1 MKKTVALILALV
13 LIAMCLPIG
22 AGAAKP
28 PVVFGDANRDYEVDI
43 LDATEIQRY
52 LSGLSE
58 ISSEFAYEYE
68 LRADFDRDGELT
80 VLDVTFIQRKE
91 AEIPIP
97 DTCGGEGYADITV
110 TSLIADYDSGKA
122 VVNVPVTFTVR
133 SDCDNDGA
141 TYEFYID
148 DVLMQERSEKNK
160 YTHTFTYSGDY
171 DVTVRAYNKYG
182 FRTTSKIWQFY
193 SEYPSETCYRVAD
206 GYPSDELTLSGV
218 SWIDYM
224 YSDTP
229 AVELHATGGTA
240 PYTYSYT
247 ITDID
252 SQYVQDA
259 DGWTV
264 ITDEKE
270 RTCLYHDF
278 TEENVM
284 TISFADLLAPRSSH
298 DLIVQAKDANGVLS
312 ETRML
317 YFDTDYYIN
326 G

>member
-1 MKKTVALILALV
+1 MKKIFALILALV
-13 LIAMCLPIG
+13 LIAMCLSIG
-22 AGAAKP
+22 AGAARP
-28 PVVFGDANRDYEVDI
+28 PVIFGDANGGYEVDI

-52 LSGLSE
+52 LAGISQAPSG
-58 ISSEFAYEYE
+58 IAYEYE

-80 VLDVTFIQRKE
+80 VLDVTYIQRKE

-122 VVNVPVTFTVR
+122 VVNVPVTFSAR
-133 SDCDNDGA
+133 SNFDYDGA
-141 TYEFYID
+141 TYAFYID
-148 DVLMQERSEKNK
+148 GVLMQERSDKK
-160 YTHTFTYSGDY
+160 TFTHTFTESGDY
-171 DVTVRAYNKYG
+171 DVFVKAYNKYG
-182 FRTTSKIWQFY
+182 FY
-193 SEYPSETCYRVAD
+193 SDAHLYEYYFHAGNSYKVAD
-206 GYPSDELTLSGV
+206 GSLPEELTLVGV

-229 AVELHATGGTA
+229 AVELHATGGAA

-284 TISFADLLAPRSSH
+284 TIPFYMLELRSSH
-298 DLIVQAKDANGVLS
+298 DLIVQAKDANGALS
-312 ETRML
+312 ETRTL
-317 YFDTDYYIN
+317 YFDTDYYIY

>member
-1 MKKTVALILALV
+1 MKKTVALILTLV
-13 LIAMCLPIG
+13 LIAMCLSIG

-28 PVVFGDANRDYEVDI
+28 PVVFGDSNRDYEVDI

-52 LSGLSE
+52 LVGISE
-58 ISSEFAYEYE
+58 LSSEFAYEYE

-80 VLDVTFIQRKE
+80 VLDVTYIQRKE

-110 TSLIADYDSGKA
+110 TSLYADYDSGKA
-122 VVNVPVTFTVR
+122 VVNVPVTFSAR
-133 SDCDNDGA
+133 SNFDYDGA
-141 TYEFYID
+141 TYAFYID
-148 DVLMQERSEKNK
+148 GVLMQERSDKK
-160 YTHTFTYSGDY
+160 TFTHTFTESGDY
-171 DVTVRAYNKYG
+171 DVFVKAYNKYG
-182 FRTTSKIWQFY
+182 FY
-193 SEYPSETCYRVAD
+193 SDAHLYEYYFHAGNSYKVVD
-206 GYPSDELTLSGV
+206 GSLPEELTLVGV

-229 AVELHATGGTA
+229 AVELHAAGGTA

-252 SQYVQDA
+252 EDYVQNPGD
-259 DGWTV
+259 WTV
-264 ITDEKE
+264 IAGKNN
-270 RTCLYHDF
+270 RPCLYHDF

-298 DLIVQAKDANGVLS
+298 DLIVQAKDANGALS
-312 ETRML
+312 ETRTL
-317 YFDTDYYIN
+317 YFDTDVYII

>member
-1 MKKTVALILALV
+1 MKKIVALTIALL
-13 LIAMCLPIG
+13 LIALCLPLS
-22 AGAAKP
+22 AGAALP
-28 PVVFGDANRDYEVDI
+28 PVVFGDVNRDYEVDI
-43 LDATEIQRY
+43 LDATEIQRH
-52 LSGLSE
+52 LAG
-58 ISSEFAYEYE
+58 IMEFSYDTE
-68 LRADFDRDGELT
+68 LRADFDRDGEVS
-80 VLDVTFIQRKE
+80 VLDVTYIQRKE

-97 DTCGGEGYADITV
+97 DPCGGEGYADVDV
-110 TSLIADYDSGKA
+110 TSFYADYDSGKA
-122 VVNVPVTFTVR
+122 TPNVPVTFTAR
-133 SDCDNDGA
+133 ANCGEKGA
-141 TYEFYID
+141 TYEFFID
-148 DVLMQERSEKNK
+148 GELVRERSEDNSFT
-160 YTHTFTYSGDY
+160 YTFTHSSDY

-193 SEYPSETCYRVAD
+193 SEYPSETCYKVAD

-224 YSDTP
+224 YSDAP
-229 AVELHATGGTA
+229 AVELHATGGAA

-252 SQYVQDA
+252 SRYVQDA

-284 TISFADLLAPRSSH
+284 TIPFYMLELRSSH
-298 DLIVQAKDANGVLS
+298 DLIVQAKDANGALS
-312 ETRML
+312 ETRTL
-317 YFDTDYYIN
+317 YFDTDNYII